1 MERRIAEAETL
12 WLRLCKE
19 TYHQIDAL
27 YVIVIDTPN
36 FLGPLRVFRRYE
48 LLETLYGI

>member
-12 WLRLCKE
+12 WLRLRKE

-36 FLGPLRVFRRYE
+36 FLGPLRVFRRY
-48 LLETLYGI
+48 